1 VNSVRHR
8 TDRSRGRLGKS
19 GVSLAAGSAA
29 REWVEALEQRQL
41 LSVSAGSS
49 ILVFSGVSGSGPT
62 ANQTVTVT
70 NTGSSAITLGQS
82 GVSIVD
88 DSAVS
93 GDDSSHFSVSNLGST
108 PASLAAGAAATFNV
122 NFTPTSAGLHS
133 AFLKVTT
140 NDAANP
146 TVSIALRGL
155 GTTGTGGG
163 NEPSLAAI
171 LRAYE
176 IPTIVG
182 DGPND
187 SNAFASTFYP
197 ATPDASSQEVVMPR
211 LTKAGSGPVS
221 ISLLGAF
228 AVSNQ
233 PALRFGYYTPGDA
246 NSETELF
253 GINQADAQTVHPTA
267 QGATAFDPGSATFGL
282 YANFPTFTDNGH
294 QRLSYSEDALNTW
307 DTNVPRKIRFF
318 PLENADGSAV
328 PNAYVFAAEDNNLP
342 FGPIQPYDSND
353 IVGIIRNVMP
363 ATDATTAPV
372 LGLSS
377 AQSVAGTSRLIFN
390 RIQNLN
396 SNNPAGFVDIVHDT
410 NTLTITN
417 TGDRALS
424 ITGLSFFD
432 VVNGTASASSGVW
445 QIVSPPSL
453 PASVAAGGTLNLTIK
468 FVATTNPNHTDNQ
481 TNDTA
486 TTNGI
491 SSVAAGGVWNGQ
503 LRIASNDPVNPTRL
517 VDLAGYWQNTSEN
530 ENEPG
535 LQPIVNGMLGFGT
548 TINSTVLPQY
558 PNNGTTPVYYGEE
571 VNSAYWNVADSTLP
585 VSVMQLASYHSQYDF
600 TVMPPNPTSAGIYWF
615 AQGSSGTLNALF
627 RTVNGE
633 GQSVL
638 PYASG
643 GSTSAPASATFS
655 PTGTFG
661 WNLDGESSLD
671 SLNTTDRT
679 MFSRSGHSVRFF
691 PVRDGSG
698 KLVPNT
704 FLVVMDYENTE
715 FDNSDFQDNVYI
727 VSNMR
732 PATQAPAPTDV
743 QAVNV
748 AGGAVSIQWAPVNDG
763 TLSGYN
769 VYRATSAAGPYTK
782 LDTSPFSQTTFT
794 DSNPGAGTVFY
805 RVTAVDTAG
814 ESLGANALVAI
825 STVIPTD
832 ILTSADI
839 NSTPAGSTSIVTSA
853 TNYDVVAG
861 GADIGG
867 TTADGFRFLYEQVQ
881 GDFDAKVQV
890 NSLTEVIPNT
900 FAGLMARE
908 TLTAGSAMAF
918 SGASASNGYRFNYRA
933 TTDAAG
939 TFNQAGTVA
948 YPNVWVRLVRQG
960 NVFTGYYGTD
970 GTNWTQS
977 GQITIALPT
986 TIYVGLAVASHS
998 TTQTTTAQLRGFSL
1012 IGVTVLPTL
1021 TPAEQVAADRVTL
1034 KTAQTDRVSELKA
1047 AQLTLQNDQ
1056 KAYAAAKKALAQAKA
1071 AARKAHQPIDSID
1084 PAFLGAVNAALAKVQ
1099 QDRTSL
1105 ATLRKTTAAAI
1116 KAAQKTLAADLV
1128 IYRKSLHKKP

>member
-1 VNSVRHR
+1 M
-8 TDRSRGRLGKS
+8 G
-19 GVSLAAGSAA
+19 
-29 REWVEALEQRQL
+29 
-41 LSVSAGSS
+41 
-49 ILVFSGVSGSGPT
+49 
-62 ANQTVTVT
+62 NQTVTVT
-70 NTGSSAITLGQS
+70 NTGSTAITLGQS

-93 GDDSSHFSVSNLGST
+93 GDDSAHFAVANLGST
-108 PASLAAGAAATFNV
+108 PASLAAGASASFNV

-140 NDAANP
+140 NDASNP

-182 DGPND
+182 DGAND
-187 SNAFASTFYP
+187 ANAFSSTYYP

-211 LTKAGSGPVS
+211 LVKAGNGPVS

-246 NSETELF
+246 NTRTELF

-267 QGATAFDPGSATFGL
+267 QGATAFDPGTANFGL
-282 YANFPTFTDNGH
+282 YTNFPTFTDNGH

-318 PLENADGSAV
+318 PLKNSDGTVV
-328 PNAYVFAAEDNNLP
+328 PNAFVFAAEDNNLP

-353 IVGIIRNVMP
+353 IVGIIRNVAA
-363 ATDATTAPV
+363 ATDATAAPV

-377 AQSVAGTSRLIFN
+377 PQSVPGTSKLIFN
-390 RIQNLN
+390 RIQNTN

-424 ITGLSFFD
+424 ITGLNFFD
-432 VVNGTASASSGVW
+432 VVNGTATASSGVW
-445 QIVSPPSL
+445 QVVSPPSL
-453 PASVAAGGTLNLTIK
+453 PATVAVGGTLNLTIK
-468 FVATTNPNHTDNQ
+468 FIATTNPSHTDNQ

-486 TTNGI
+486 TTNGLTP
-491 SSVAAGGVWNGQ
+491 AQAGGVWNGQ
-503 LRIASNDPVNPTRL
+503 LQITSNDPVNPTRT
-517 VDLAGYWQNTSEN
+517 VGLAGYWQNTSEN

-535 LQPIVNGMLGFGT
+535 LQPIVNNLLGFGT
-548 TINSTVLPQY
+548 TISSTVLPQY
-558 PNNGTTPVYYGEE
+558 PNNGTAPVYYGEE
-571 VNSAYWNVADSTLP
+571 VNSAYWNLADSSLP
-585 VSVMQLASYHSQYDF
+585 VSVMQLASFHSQYDF

-615 AQGSSGTLNALF
+615 AQGSSGTLTQLF

-643 GSTSAPASATFS
+643 SSTSVPASATFTPS
-655 PTGTFG
+655 GTFG
-661 WNLDGESSLD
+661 WNVDGESSQD
-671 SLNTTDRT
+671 TLNSTDRGT
-679 MFSRSGHSVRFF
+679 FSRSGHAMRFF

-698 KLVPNT
+698 NLVPNT
-704 FLVVMDYENTE
+704 FLIVMDYENTE
-715 FDNSDFQDNVYI
+715 FDNSDFQDNVYLAT
-727 VSNMR
+727 NMR
-732 PATQAPAPTDV
+732 PANQAPAPTDV
-743 QAVNV
+743 QAVNA
-748 AGGAVSIQWAPVNDG
+748 AGGAVSIQWAAVNDG
-763 TLSGYN
+763 SLGGYD
-769 VYRATSAAGPYTK
+769 VYRATSSGGPYTK
-782 LDTSPFSQTTFT
+782 LDASPFSQTTFT
-794 DSNPGAGTVFY
+794 DSNPGTGTVY
-805 RVTAVDTAG
+805 YKVTAVDGSG
-814 ESLGANALVAI
+814 ESLGTNASVAI
-825 STVIPTD
+825 SAVIPTD

-839 NSTPAGSTSIVTSA
+839 NSTPAGSTSIVTSGQD
-853 TNYDVVAG
+853 YDVVAG

-867 TTADGFRFLYEQVQ
+867 STADGFRFLYEQVQ
-881 GDFDAKVQV
+881 GDFDTKVQV
-890 NSLTEVIPNT
+890 SSLTQVIPNT

-939 TFNQAGTVA
+939 TFNPAGTVA
-948 YPNVWVRLVRQG
+948 YPNVWVRLVREG

-977 GQITIALPT
+977 GQVTIALPT

-998 TTQTTTAQLRGFSL
+998 TTQTTTAQLRGFALS
-1012 IGVTVLPTL
+1012 GVTVTPPPPVL
-1021 TPAEQVAADRVTL
+1021 TPAEQVSADRDAL
-1034 KTAQTDRVSELKA
+1034 KTAQTGRVTQIKA
-1047 AQLTLQNDQ
+1047 AQLTLTNGQ
-1056 KAYAAAKKALAQAKA
+1056 KAYVAAKKALAQAKA
-1071 AARKAHQPIDSID
+1071 AARKAHQSVDSID
-1084 PAFLGAVNAALAKVQ
+1084 PAFVAAVNAALATVQ
-1099 QDRTSL
+1099 QDRTTL
-1105 ATLRKTTAAAI
+1105 ATVKKTTAAAI

-1128 IYRKSLHKKP
+1128 IYHKSLHKKQ